1 MAVHTV
7 YIVFV
12 VSFGWFFFLA
22 FCLLAMWYSLTR
34 RKEKKMQ
41 EAGVIRRDEHVR
53 VKEDIMKG
61 PKGAETIALSIEKD
75 ERFEEDIIKKEEELK
90 GKNMH
95 HVDIEKGASSASN

>member
-22 FCLLAMWYSLTR
+22 FCLLAMWYLLTR
-34 RKEKKMQ
+34 RTEKKMQ
-41 EAGVIRRDEHVR
+41 EAEVIRCDEHVR

-61 PKGAETIALSIEKD
+61 PMGAETIALSIEKD
-75 ERFEEDIIKKEEELK
+75 DNFEEDFIKKEKELK
-90 GKNMH
+90 GKHMH
-95 HVDIEKGASSASN
+95 YADTEKGASSTSN